1 MRTYIN
7 REDTNKGLCD
17 PTNKLLRF
25 FLLSFSSWEKER
37 EGGEGERFGRE
48 QSREREKKS
57 SQSLSTQKHRKA
69 FFGFD

>member
-1 MRTYIN
+1 VIQRIN
-7 REDTNKGLCD
+7 FCGFFFCLS
-17 PTNKLLRF
+17 LLGR
-25 FLLSFSSWEKER
+25 KR
-37 EGGEGERFGRE
+37 DGGGEGERFGRE

>member
-25 FLLSFSSWEKER
+25 FFCLSLLGRKR
-37 EGGEGERFGRE
+37 EGGEGERFGRK

-69 FFGFD
+69 FFGFN